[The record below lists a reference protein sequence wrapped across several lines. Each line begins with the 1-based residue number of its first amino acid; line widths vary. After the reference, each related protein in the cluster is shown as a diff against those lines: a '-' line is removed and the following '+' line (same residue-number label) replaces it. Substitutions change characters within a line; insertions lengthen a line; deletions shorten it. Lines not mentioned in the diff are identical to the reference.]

1 MTRFRLHPNNILFY
15 VVHCIEWGKKIT
27 WTEMCN
33 VVGSLILKMSIMTE
47 NDFEEFYKIPRERN
61 DNETSQM

>member
-1 MTRFRLHPNNILFY
+1 MG
-15 VVHCIEWGKKIT
+15 EKIT